1 MSIPDPV
8 SSLPSLPDKTRKR
21 LALWDAYR
29 SYQYLE
35 AGQDYDAF
43 DVVPAVGRVPG
54 SAIEWSDAV
63 EERARDFEERHLVVS
78 AHDHLSLR
86 PADPHRFSEYRRQG
100 REFTPY
106 EGIAHSGVDL
116 FFDGGPAAVSMIR
129 AHTSWDWDDAVSDLA
144 MRQADWAHQSLVAP
158 VRTLEDAQRAR
169 AEHKV
174 GVVLTL
180 ESATP
185 IGNDVDRLDLLYGL
199 GVRLLG
205 LVYSESN
212 QLGSGLA
219 DTGDAGLTVLGRRA
233 LRRMNDLGIIVD
245 VSHTGDATALDA
257 VRHSSSPVVI
267 THAGARGLWPTP
279 RMKPDDVIRACAES
293 GGFIGIEAAP
303 HTTITAKHPRHCL
316 DSVMEHV
323 EHCLDLV
330 GPDHVAFGPDTNF
343 GDHTAWHR
351 VFAGLFGKDDAEP
364 GVLPPHDEVAYV
376 HGCENPAE
384 SVGNMIR
391 WLFEHGYSDEEVAKL
406 AGGNVRRVAAAVWD
420 R

>member
-1 MSIPDPV
+1 MSNSPRP
-8 SSLPSLPDKTRKR
+8 LPRKTRAR
-21 LALWDAYR
+21 LDLWRSYR

-35 AGQDYDAF
+35 AGRDFRAF
-43 DVVPAVGRVPG
+43 DLVPALGRVADSGPV
-54 SAIEWSDAV
+54 WSESV
-63 EERARDFEERHLVVS
+63 ETRARAFEEEHLVIS

-86 PADPHRFSEYRRQG
+86 PADPSDFAAYRRQG
-100 REFTPY
+100 RESIPY

-129 AHTSWDWDDAVSDLA
+129 SHTSWEWDDAVSDLA
-144 MRQADWAHQSLVAP
+144 MRRADIAHQQLVA
-158 VRTLEDAQRAR
+158 VVTTLEEARRAR
-169 AEHKV
+169 AEDRV

-180 ESATP
+180 ESASP
-185 IGNDVDRLDLLYGL
+185 IGNDIDRLDLLHGL

-219 DTGDAGLTVLGRRA
+219 DTGDAGLTALGRRA

-257 VRHSSSPVVI
+257 ARRSSAPVVI
-267 THAGARGLWPTP
+267 THAGSRALWPTA
-279 RMKPDDVIRACAES
+279 RMKPDEVIRACADT
-293 GGFIGIEAAP
+293 GGFIGVEAAP
-303 HTTITAKHPRHCL
+303 HTTITARHPRHCL

-323 EHCLDLV
+323 ERCVELV
-330 GPDHVAFGPDTNF
+330 GIDHVAFGPDTNF

-351 VFAGLFGKDDAEP
+351 TFAPLFGKDDKDASASS
-364 GVLPPHDEVAYV
+364 GLPAHESVEYV

-384 SVGNMIR
+384 AVGNMIR
-391 WLFEHGYSDEEVAKL
+391 WLFDHGYSEEDIAKL
-406 AGGNVRRVAAAVWD
+406 AGGNVRRVAAAVWGS
-420 R
+420 